1 MIEFADWLRDL
12 LMVFA
17 FIGVCCAGAVL
28 ATWVVLRGL
37 RVLSDG
43 RLREPRPKHPLGHC
57 LDCGYN
63 LTGNVSGICPEC
75 GTPVPDA
82 VLSLE
87 QRR

>member
-1 MIEFADWLRDL
+1 MIEIADWQRELFW
-12 LMVFA
+12 VFA
-17 FIGVCCAGAVL
+17 FIARWSIGAVL
-28 ATWVVLRGL
+28 ATWVVLRSL

-43 RLREPRPKHPLGHC
+43 RLREPKPKHVLGRC

-82 VLSLE
+82 ILSVE